1 MTRKPLNHSVSP
13 RRFGAGMIIAAWLL
27 VLGLLT
33 AYFSGWLDRQHN
45 PNQYVVG
52 TTLDDGANEVVL
64 KQNRHGHYVAN
75 GSINEHSVRFML
87 DTGATA
93 VSVPAG
99 LARHLDLKAGAPQH
113 VQTANGVITTYTT
126 RLDRVDLGSIV
137 LHDIPAHINPR
148 MKGNEVLLGMSFLR
162 NLEFTQRDGT
172 LTIHQDPPS

>member
-1 MTRKPLNHSVSP
+1 MTHKPLDHSVSP

-27 VLGLLT
+27 VLGFLT
-33 AYFSGWLDRQHN
+33 MYFSGWLDRQHN

-52 TTLDDGANEVVL
+52 TTLDDGVNEVVL
-64 KQNRHGHYVAN
+64 KQNRNGHYVAN

-93 VSVPAG
+93 VSVPGG
-99 LARHLDLKAGAPQH
+99 LARRLELKAGAAQQ

-148 MKGNEVLLGMSFLR
+148 MKGDEVLLGMSFLR
-162 NLEFTQRDGT
+162 HLEFTQRDGT
-172 LTIHQDPPS
+172 LTIRQDTAG